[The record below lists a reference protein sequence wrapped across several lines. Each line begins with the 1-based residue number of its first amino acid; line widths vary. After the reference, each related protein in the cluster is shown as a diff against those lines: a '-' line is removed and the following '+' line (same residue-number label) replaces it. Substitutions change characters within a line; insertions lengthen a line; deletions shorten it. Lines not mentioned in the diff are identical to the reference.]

1 MSEIDVSCEDVAG
14 MDEEAVRADAHA
26 VLVAAGLSA
35 PELSVLLVDDA
46 RMRALNA
53 TWRGKDVTTD
63 VLSFPQQEP
72 PVRGGLLGDVVISV
86 PTAQAQANALGH
98 DLLTELR
105 VLLVHGICHLLG
117 HDHELGEEPAA
128 EMAREEVRLL
138 GALGVDGTR
147 VGLVERA
154 RHEG

>member
-1 MSEIDVSCEDVAG
+1 VSEIDVSCEDVAG